1 MTDNVTD
8 KILNLLYL
16 TQAHNFLMC
25 LKYGTIFF
33 QMKQTIIREG
43 TLCCVFACIWYF
55 TVTNCANSFD
65 VGGWVES
72 ITLN

>member
-1 MTDNVTD
+1 MAGYKKVDDNVTE

-16 TQAHNFLMC
+16 AQVHNFLVC

-43 TLCCVFACIWYF
+43 TLCCVVLLLVYGI
-55 TVTNCANSFD
+55 S
-65 VGGWVES
+65 
-72 ITLN
+72 L